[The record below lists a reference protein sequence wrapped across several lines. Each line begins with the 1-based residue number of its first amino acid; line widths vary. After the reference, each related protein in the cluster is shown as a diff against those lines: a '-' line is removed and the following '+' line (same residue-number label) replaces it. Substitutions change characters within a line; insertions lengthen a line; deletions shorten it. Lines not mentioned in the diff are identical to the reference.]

1 MNKKD
6 NFPYLL
12 FFTEFNRLLN
22 KNINYDADW
31 MLDYYD
37 AFLGSNFYNIED
49 WCKIFFKDYKKG
61 VNNFWLK

>member
-6 NFPYLL
+6 SFPYLL

-22 KNINYDADW
+22 KNINYNADW
-31 MLDYYD
+31 MLDYYQ
-37 AFLGSNFYNIED
+37 AFICSNFYNVED
-49 WCKIFFKDYKKG
+49 WCKSFFKGYKKG